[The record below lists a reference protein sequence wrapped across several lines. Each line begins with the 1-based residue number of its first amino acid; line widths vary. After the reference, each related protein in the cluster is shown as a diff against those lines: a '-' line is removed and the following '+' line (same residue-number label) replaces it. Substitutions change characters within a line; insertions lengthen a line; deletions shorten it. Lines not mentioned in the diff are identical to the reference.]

1 MSIITNEITSMPIK
15 IWTSLLKK
23 NRSHFLPLVL
33 GFEKLSSLV
42 RNEMEKNMELL
53 QMHAYIKVLD
63 V

>member
-23 NRSHFLPLVL
+23 NRSHFLSLVL